1 MATKTAS
8 RKTAT
13 ATRAEMFTYEQ
24 VQAIIAELGF
34 VAPKPAAKRRAKA
47 KPAPKPRPKASHGA
61 GVTQAQIDS
70 YLDLWKKRVTLR
82 KELGLT
88 GGFAGDEASTH
99 KGMKALCAKMTALKT
114 AGVNPYL
121 VKW

>member
-34 VAPKPAAKRRAKA
+34 VAPKPAAK
-47 KPAPKPRPKASHGA
+47 PRPKASHGA

-70 YLDLWKKRVTLR
+70 YLDLWKKRVALR

-88 GGFAGDEASTH
+88 GGFSGDEASTH

>member
-8 RKTAT
+8 RTAT
-13 ATRAEMFTYEQ
+13 EQTYTYEQ
-24 VQAIIAELGF
+24 VQAIIAQLGF
-34 VAPKPAAKRRAKA
+34 APVAKPVRKVRAKA
-47 KPAPKPRPKASHGA
+47 TPKPAPKARPKASHGA
-61 GVTQAQIDS
+61 KVTDAQVDL
-70 YLDLWKKRVTLR
+70 YRTLWKQRVTLR

-114 AGVNPYL
+114 AGVNPFL